1 VIVYIIIADFRGWEK
16 IKRKNIFLIFTLFYL
31 YFIMALFESSKGNF
45 VPFFLEEFKITNA
58 ELSLVLSLN
67 TVGCVIGSFLGGYFC
82 EKFGHKFVYIAGSV
96 LSTIGVLIAPFTSN
110 IFMLGLFNFIFGIGR
125 SAISVG
131 VDSMVPV
138 LSIGF
143 ESILMNITHFTYG
156 LGSFAG
162 QNAYGNFLTQ
172 GVEWRRIYLFLG
184 IFYVVSVILSLIVK
198 TPSIKVIKSEDSP
211 MKNKMYKEPLIY
223 MFMFAITFGL
233 VTEAVINTWFISY
246 IRSSYS
252 LDPAAAAKYA
262 SIFFLMFAMGRL
274 LGGFIVN
281 KIGDSK
287 GLQMFL
293 LAGAVCILAG
303 LKLKSEGIMLIAM
316 SGFFISITFPT
327 MMVIINSIFKQ
338 KSSLAIGYSV
348 TLSNI
353 LYVIIFNLT
362 GYLNDL
368 LGTYAA
374 FYVAPV
380 SMIGCLTMLILI
392 NKKVKNENYV

>member
-1 VIVYIIIADFRGWEK
+1 MGVGEI
-16 IKRKNIFLIFTLFYL
+16 IKRSNVFLMFTLFYL

-45 VPFFLEEFKITNA
+45 VPFYLDEFKITNA
-58 ELSLVLSLN
+58 ELSLVLSFN
-67 TVGCVIGSFLGGYFC
+67 TVGCVIGSFLGGHYC
-82 EKFGHKFVYIAGSV
+82 EKYGHKFVYISGSV
-96 LSTIGVLIAPFTSN
+96 LSTIGILIAPFTSN

-138 LSIGF
+138 ISIGF

-162 QNAYGNFLTQ
+162 QNAYGHFLSA
-172 GVEWRRIYLFLG
+172 GVAWRRIYLFLG
-184 IFYVVSVILSLIVK
+184 IFYAASVILSLIVK
-198 TPSIKVIKSEDSP
+198 TPNIKVIKSEESQL
-211 MKNKMYKEPLIY
+211 KTNMYKEPLIY
-223 MFMFAITFGL
+223 LFMFAITFGL
-233 VTEAVINTWFISY
+233 ITEAVINTWFISY
-246 IRSSYS
+246 IRNSYG

-281 KIGDSK
+281 KIGDSN
-287 GLQMFL
+287 GLELFL
-293 LAGAVCILAG
+293 LAGAICIFAG
-303 LKLKSEGIMLIAM
+303 LQLKKEGIMLIAI

-348 TLSNI
+348 TFSNI

-374 FYVAPV
+374 FYTAPV

-392 NKKVKNENYV
+392 SKKVKNENIV

>member
-1 VIVYIIIADFRGWEK
+1 MGVGEI
-16 IKRKNIFLIFTLFYL
+16 IKRSDVFLMFTLFYL

-58 ELSLVLSLN
+58 ELSLVLSFN
-67 TVGCVIGSFLGGYFC
+67 TVGCVIGSFLGGHYC
-82 EKFGHKFVYIAGSV
+82 EKYGHKFVYIVGSV
-96 LSTIGVLIAPFTSN
+96 LSTIGILIAPFTSN

-138 LSIGF
+138 ISIGF

-162 QNAYGNFLTQ
+162 QNAYGHFLTA
-172 GVEWRRIYLFLG
+172 GVAWRRIYLFLG
-184 IFYVVSVILSLIVK
+184 IFYAASVILSLIVK
-198 TPSIKVIKSEDSP
+198 TPNIKVIKSEESQL
-211 MKNKMYKEPLIY
+211 KTNMYKEPLIY
-223 MFMFAITFGL
+223 LFMFAITFGL
-233 VTEAVINTWFISY
+233 ITEAVINTWFISY
-246 IRSSYS
+246 IRNSYG

-281 KIGDSK
+281 KIGDAK
-287 GLQMFL
+287 GLQLFL
-293 LAGAVCILAG
+293 LAGAICILAG
-303 LKLKSEGIMLIAM
+303 LKLKKEGIMLIAI

-348 TLSNI
+348 TFSNI

-374 FYVAPV
+374 FYTAPV

-392 NKKVKNENYV
+392 SKKVKNENIV